1 MAEWT
6 AEWTHHDLRRLCA
19 AGRSITKGPLND
31 TYAGTL
37 GGRPVFVRH
46 RVLDDPGYGQTFAG
60 ERYVSALLSGRVRV
74 PEVLQVVA
82 DEQGRD
88 RFAVFEFVDGRAPD
102 WEAPEVLT
110 ALADRLLAIHAIPAD
125 GLGDVGGALSRTAVP
140 RYLLD
145 LIRRECE
152 LLPRHAGDPLIGAPD
167 ALAGAMACFE
177 GERPCLCHGDVHRE
191 NWLVDQAGELWT
203 LDWEAARFRVAAA
216 DFNQMRAGWLTAGQ
230 EEIVL
235 SRYLERSGRDR
246 AVFTRQIA
254 ILRLLWHI
262 RTYNF
267 QVLVRGR
274 SPRRHRENLDAA
286 NVLLGEILRGTP

>member
-1 MAEWT
+1 MG
-6 AEWTHHDLRRLCA
+6 EWTHHDLRRLCA

-37 GGRPVFVRH
+37 GGRAVFVRH
-46 RVLDDPGYGQTFAG
+46 RVLDAPGYGQTFAG
-60 ERYVSALLSGRVRV
+60 ERYVSPLLSGRVRM
-74 PEVLQVVA
+74 PEILQVVP

-88 RFAVFEFVDGRAPD
+88 RFAVFEFVDGRTPD
-102 WEAPEVLT
+102 WEAPEVLA
-110 ALADRLLAIHAIPAD
+110 ALADRLLAVHAVTAD
-125 GLGDVGGALSRTAVP
+125 GLGEVGGPLSRVAAP

-152 LLPRHAGDPLIGAPD
+152 LLPRHAGDRLIGAAD
-167 ALAGAMACFE
+167 LLGEAMACFE
-177 GERPCLCHGDVHRE
+177 GEAPCLCHGDVHRE
-191 NWLVDQAGELWT
+191 NWLADESGELWA

-216 DFNQMRAGWLTAGQ
+216 DFNQMRAGWLTAEQ
-230 EEIVL
+230 EEVVL

-254 ILRLLWHI
+254 ILRLLWHV

-274 SPRRHRENLDAA
+274 APERHRENLDAA
-286 NVLLGEILRGTP
+286 NALLDEIRRGTP